1 MSTENLSEKEKL
13 PEIEKSA
20 LEGDEV
26 KSLEF
31 NDELES
37 PEKTNEVA
45 KPTISFGRT
54 VLCLSCYGGCGTT
67 LSPYNL
73 ASLFKLWHYFISL

>member
-45 KPTISFGRT
+45 KPTISFTSGSG
-54 VLCLSCYGGCGTT
+54 CKFCYGGCGTT
-67 LSPYNL
+67 SSPY
-73 ASLFKLWHYFISL
+73 KM